1 MNKMELYIHIPFCV
15 RKCAYCDFLSFPS
28 DADDREAYT
37 EALTREITYWG
48 GKLDHP
54 VLSTIFIGGGTPSWL
69 EVPLMEKILKTVWS
83 NFQISKNLECT
94 MEVNPG
100 TVTYQA
106 LLDYRSLGIN
116 RLSIGLQSANDEELK
131 TLGRIHDYRRFL
143 KTFESARR
151 ANFSNI
157 NVDLMTG
164 IPGQTLES
172 LHRSLSKVVLLG
184 PTHISA
190 YDLIIEEGTP
200 FYKRYHAD
208 EEARRAGEQPVDLP
222 DEDTEYQMT
231 RMTEDFLRDKGFR
244 QYEVSNFA
252 RPGYRC
258 RHNVGYWKRR
268 EYLGVG
274 LGAASFIDETRW
286 NETDDFHSY
295 LDYWRDGDIK
305 SPASNSK
312 SGRRVGSESMAGLEL
327 KAGSEKN
334 AESGS
339 LSNFYIQGRPKTL
352 TNFQRLTKKDAMEEF
367 MFLGLRMNEGV
378 SLDEFESYFGL
389 PLLSVY
395 GRVVEKYQEEGM
407 LCLAEGRLL
416 LTRRGREVSNEILAD
431 FLF

>member
-116 RLSIGLQSANDEELK
+116 RLSIGLQSANDDELK

-208 EEARRAGEQPVDLP
+208 EEARRAGEQPVYLP

-295 LDYWRDGDIK
+295 LDYWTGGVK
-305 SPASNSK
+305 NPAAN
-312 SGRRVGSESMAGLEL
+312 
-327 KAGSEKN
+327 
-334 AESGS
+334 
-339 LSNFYIQGRPKTL
+339 SNFQGRPKTL

-416 LTRRGREVSNEILAD
+416 LPRRGREVSNEILAD

>member
-1 MNKMELYIHIPFCV
+1 MNDICQNIELYIHIPFCV

-37 EALTREITYWG
+37 EALTREIIYWG

-69 EVPLMEKILKTVWS
+69 EVPLMERILKTVRS
-83 NFQISKNLECT
+83 AFQISKNLECT

-116 RLSIGLQSANDEELK
+116 RLSIGLQSANDDELQ

-208 EEARRAGEQPVDLP
+208 EEARRAGEKPVYLP

-231 RMTEDFLRDKGFR
+231 RMTEDFLREKGFR

-258 RHNVGYWKRR
+258 RHNVGYWKRK

-295 LDYWRDGDIK
+295 VSYWTSGVK
-305 SPASNSK
+305 NPASNS
-312 SGRRVGSESMAGLEL
+312 G
-327 KAGSEKN
+327 
-334 AESGS
+334 SGS
-339 LSNFYIQGRPKTL
+339 VSKDGSVTNVRPGPDLTFRIQGRPKTL

-378 SLDEFESYFGL
+378 SLEEFESYFGL

-395 GRVVEKYQEEGM
+395 GKVVEKYQKESM

>member
-1 MNKMELYIHIPFCV
+1 MNHTTSIELYIHIPFCV
-15 RKCAYCDFLSFPS
+15 QKCAYCDFLSFSS

-37 EALTREITYWG
+37 RALINEITYWG
-48 GKLDHP
+48 EKLDHP
-54 VLSTIFIGGGTPSWL
+54 AVSTIFIGGGTPSWL
-69 EVPLMEKILKTVWS
+69 EVPLMDEILRAVRSSFHMEKG
-83 NFQISKNLECT
+83 LECT

-100 TVTYQA
+100 TVSYQA
-106 LLDYRSLGIN
+106 MLDYRSMGIN

-172 LHRSLSKVVLLG
+172 LKRSLAKVVLLG

-200 FYKRYHAD
+200 FYDRYHKD
-208 EEARRAGEQPVDLP
+208 EEKRLAGEEPAFLP
-222 DEDTEYQMT
+222 DEDTEYEMT
-231 RMTEDFLRDKGFR
+231 RMTEDYLRQKGYR

-258 RHNVGYWKRR
+258 RHNVGYWKRK
-268 EYLGVG
+268 EYLGLG
-274 LGAASFIDETRW
+274 LGAASLIDETRW
-286 NETDDFHSY
+286 NETRDFRQY
-295 LDYWRDGDIK
+295 LAYWKDSDKGNLSDPGDQGK
-305 SPASNSK
+305 A
-312 SGRRVGSESMAGLEL
+312 ELSM
-327 KAGSEKN
+327 
-334 AESGS
+334 
-339 LSNFYIQGRPKTL
+339 PKTL
-352 TNFQRLTKKDAMEEF
+352 TNFQRLSKKDAMEEF

-378 SLDEFESYFGL
+378 SLDAFASYFGI

-395 GRVVEKYQEEGM
+395 GSVAYRYQKEGM

-431 FLF
+431 FLL

>member
-1 MNKMELYIHIPFCV
+1 MELYIHIPFCV

-116 RLSIGLQSANDEELK
+116 RLSIGLQSANDDELK

-208 EEARRAGEQPVDLP
+208 EEARRAGEQPVYLP

-295 LDYWRDGDIK
+295 LDYWTGGVK
-305 SPASNSK
+305 NPAAN
-312 SGRRVGSESMAGLEL
+312 
-327 KAGSEKN
+327 
-334 AESGS
+334 
-339 LSNFYIQGRPKTL
+339 SNFQGRPKTL

-416 LTRRGREVSNEILAD
+416 LPRRGREVSNEILAD